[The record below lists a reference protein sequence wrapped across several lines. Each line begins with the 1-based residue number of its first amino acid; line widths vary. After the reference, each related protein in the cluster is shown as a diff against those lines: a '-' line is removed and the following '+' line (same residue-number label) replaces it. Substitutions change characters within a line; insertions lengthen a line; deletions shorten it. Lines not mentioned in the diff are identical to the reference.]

1 MTYDC
6 AIIGGGPAG
15 LSAALQCK
23 ALGLSALLVASVSA
37 HTPLAK
43 APRIDNYLGLPG
55 LSGASLLES
64 FWQHVEAQKAAD
76 IVKGLALTAMQFGGN
91 YALSVGQEM
100 YTARTL
106 LLALGVAHATP
117 YPGEEALLGKGV
129 SYCAVC
135 DGALYRGRQI
145 VVVGL
150 SQDAA
155 QEAAMLDRLGC
166 KVTFLANKR
175 PATLPPH
182 IPFIKAVK
190 LEILGEN
197 KVTGVAVNGEVIS
210 CEGVFLLR
218 DTVAPAALLPQLA
231 LRDGHISVDAA
242 MATSLPGVFAA
253 GDCVG
258 PPLQIAKAVG
268 EGQLAA
274 YGVRAYLER
283 NPQRPT

>member
-23 ALGLSALLVASVSA
+23 ALGLSALLVASAPA
-37 HTPLAK
+37 HVPMAK

-55 LSGASLLES
+55 LSGASLLDS

-76 IVKGLALTAMQFGGN
+76 IVKGLALTAMHLGGN

-106 LLALGVAHATP
+106 LLALGVARATP

-135 DGALYRGRQI
+135 DGALYRDKQV

-155 QEAAMLDRLGC
+155 QEAAMLDRLCC
-166 KVTFLANKR
+166 KVTFLASKR
-175 PATLPPH
+175 PTDLPPH
-182 IPFIKAVK
+182 ISFIKAGK

-197 KVTGVAVNGEVIS
+197 TVTGVAVNGEVIP
-210 CEGVFLLR
+210 CEGIFLLR
-218 DTVAPAALLPQLA
+218 DTVAPTALLPQLA
-231 LRDGHISVDAA
+231 LRDGHISVDAT

-258 PPLQIAKAVG
+258 PPLQVAKAVG

-274 YGVRAYLER
+274 YGVREYLSR
-283 NPQRPT
+283 AS

>member
-23 ALGLSALLVASVSA
+23 ALGRSALLV
-37 HTPLAK
+37 TRDPKQNPLAK
-43 APRIDNYLGLPG
+43 APLVDNYLGLPQQDG
-55 LSGASLLES
+55 RALLDA
-64 FWQHVEAQKAAD
+64 FWRHAEAQKAAT
-76 IVKGLALTAMQFGGN
+76 VVRGLALTAMKFGDD
-91 YALSVGQEM
+91 YALSVGREM

-106 LLALGVAHATP
+106 ILAPGAARAVP

-135 DGALYRGRQI
+135 DGALYRGRQV
-145 VVVGL
+145 VVVGH
-150 SQDAA
+150 SQEAS
-155 QEAAMLDRLGC
+155 QEAAMLDNLGC
-166 KVTFLANKR
+166 KVVFLARLR
-175 PATLPPH
+175 PASLPKH
-182 IPFIKAVK
+182 IAFIKESK

-197 KVTGVAVNGEVIS
+197 KVTGVKTADRVIS
-210 CEGVFLLR
+210 CDGVFILR
-218 DTVAPAALLPQLA
+218 DRMAPSALLPQLTLTGGYIA
-231 LRDGHISVDAA
+231 VGRSL
-242 MATSLPGVFAA
+242 ATNLPGVFAA

-274 YGVRAYLER
+274 HSAHEYL
-283 NPQRPT
+283 NHAS